1 MPGRRHIG
9 RQMTKP
15 MHYSQE
21 TLLDLT
27 IIDGLRELDDDGSDT
42 FFKEIIAVYTEQFSP
57 MTEKLVSAI
66 KDNNAD
72 DLARA
77 AHTLKGASLNIGAK
91 ELATICRTLEFK
103 GKDRQLANLDELLD
117 TLQTVYHLTLAEIH
131 KL

>member
-1 MPGRRHIG
+1 
-9 RQMTKP
+9 

-27 IIDGLRELDDDGSDT
+27 IINGLRELDDDGSDT
-42 FFKEIIAVYTEQFSP
+42 FFKEIIEVYTEQFSP

-66 KDNNAD
+66 KDNNSD

-103 GKDRQLANLDELLD
+103 GKDRQLADLDELLD
-117 TLQTVYHLTLAEIH
+117 TLQAVYHLTLAEIH